1 MPKSIFPIQISKQ
14 SKMVIKT
21 PEVKYKQIFIDNE
34 WHNSVSGKTFP
45 TINPSN
51 CKKIADIQEG
61 DKADVDKAVK
71 AARKAFELGSEWR
84 TMDASARG
92 QLLHKLADLIARDTD
107 YISRLESLDNGKAY
121 KFALNDIGFAIR
133 SFRYA
138 SGYCD
143 KICGKTIPSDGEH
156 FSYTRI
162 ESIGIVGI
170 ITPWNYPLILASMS
184 VSAALC
190 AGNCVIIKPAEQT
203 PLTTLYLAAL
213 AKEAGF
219 PKGVLNVIPGYG
231 PTAGAALS
239 EHMDV
244 DKVSF
249 TGSAEVGHIIQM
261 ASAKSNLKKLTLEL
275 GGKSPLVIWSDANLD
290 LAANLAIEGCFYNH
304 GQTCAASTRIYVHE
318 DIHDPFVEKCV
329 QLALKRKV
337 GDQFQ
342 EDTIQGPQIDE
353 EQFNKILGYIESGKI
368 EGATLKTGGKRVGK
382 TGFFVEPTIFTDVK
396 DHMKICREEIFGPV
410 MSVMKIS
417 SMDEAI
423 RRANDTQY
431 GLSAGIITNDIN
443 LAHLY
448 SQGVRAG
455 TVWVNTY
462 LTFLNQTPFG
472 GFKESGV
479 GRSLGEEGIRSYTEY
494 KTVIIKIPQKNS

>member
-34 WHNSVSGKTFP
+34 WQNSVSGKTFP

-51 CKKIADIQEG
+51 CKKIADIHEG

-92 QLLHKLADLIARDTD
+92 QLIQKLADLIARDID
-107 YISRLESLDNGKAY
+107 YIARLESLDNGKAY
-121 KFALNDIGFAIR
+121 KFALNDIGFSINNY
-133 SFRYA
+133 RYA
-138 SGYCD
+138 AGYCD
-143 KICGKTIPSDGEH
+143 KLCGKTIPSDGEH
-156 FSYTRI
+156 FTYTRVVAI
-162 ESIGIVGI
+162 GVVGIV
-170 ITPWNYPLILASMS
+170 TPWNYPFLLVSFG

-190 AGNCVIIKPAEQT
+190 AGNCVVVKPAEQT

-213 AKEAGF
+213 IKEAGF
-219 PKGVLNVIPGYG
+219 PKGVFNVVPGYG

-239 EHMDV
+239 EHMDI
-244 DKVSF
+244 DKISF
-249 TGSAEVGHIIQM
+249 TGSGEIGCIIQM
-261 ASAKSNLKKLTLEL
+261 ASAKSNLKKVTLEL
-275 GGKSPLVIWSDANLD
+275 GGKNPLVIWSDANLD
-290 LAANLAIEGCFYNH
+290 LAAAVAIEGCFYNH
-304 GQTCAASTRIYVHE
+304 GQTCCASTRIYVHE
-318 DIHDPFVEKCV
+318 DIHDQFVEKCV

-337 GDQFQ
+337 GDPFQ

-353 EQFNKILGYIESGKI
+353 EQFNKILGYIESGKK
-368 EGATLKTGGKRVGK
+368 EGANLKTGGKRVGK
-382 TGFFVEPTIFTDVK
+382 TGYFVEPTIFTDVK

-423 RRANDTQY
+423 QRANDTPF
-431 GLSAGIITNDIN
+431 GLSAGIITNDVN
-443 LAHLY
+443 NVHLY

-455 TVWVNTY
+455 SVWVNT
-462 LTFLNQTPFG
+462 FLALLPQAPFG
-472 GFKESGV
+472 GFKQSGI
-479 GRSLGEEGIRSYTEY
+479 GRSLGEEGIKSYTEC
-494 KTVIIKIPQKNS
+494 KTVTIKIPQKNS